1 MAVTYAPGVTPANTT
16 TPYNAI
22 GSKQNARRRA
32 YQTTITYA
40 AQAIADEIVVARP
53 HPGERMSSIRVMT
66 SVTTG
71 TATLALKVYDK
82 NGTVLASSPW
92 TTAVAVTTANT
103 WTELA
108 FTATTI
114 PGTVLD
120 GGELRLVVA
129 AAALPGAG
137 SLCVEIGTIGY

>member
-1 MAVTYAPGVTPANTT
+1 MAVTYAAGVTAANTT
-16 TPYNAI
+16 TPYNAL

-32 YQTTITYA
+32 YLSKVTYA
-40 AQAIADEIVVARP
+40 AQAIADEIVIARP
-53 HPGERMSSIRVMT
+53 HPGERFVAIRVMT

-71 TATLALKVYDK
+71 TATVQLRAYDK
-82 NGTVLASSPW
+82 NGVAIAFWSA
-92 TTAVAVTTANT
+92 AVAVTTPNT

-108 FTATTI
+108 LSSTAI
-114 PGTVLD
+114 PDTVLD

-137 SLCVEIGTIGY
+137 TLVSEVWTNGY